1 MLPYACAYAC
11 MTNEK
16 TKANSLEN
24 ITWSELGK
32 KKLEA
37 TKVY

>member
-1 MLPYACAYAC
+1 MLPYACAYAG

-16 TKANSLEN
+16 TKANCLEN

-32 KKLEA
+32 QNLQA